1 MRARGRRARANSAWG
16 PRPRGNH
23 TWFKGIVPRRQRGP
37 QGLVAAPTA
46 VALVRAALGAG
57 ARACNSTRLVLD
69 VYKRA
74 STAKREGGGGLREFA
89 RCGREGGRLGM
100 HESKKLHPGTEG
112 SREGERGVAWRASR
126 QRSTCEHKARTRQP
140 RGQGCQNP
148 TPTSDTREGADVIS
162 REGAEAS
169 QRDAKW
175 PRGRGH
181 RGTAARLPL
190 LAGSRRQAGENGLL
204 TERRL
209 LLWQAAGGK
218 QRKRPVDRA

>member
-1 MRARGRRARANSAWG
+1 MVVSGTNVRRQEKRNVCRRALAGRRRALRGAGGAHNAGKRSERGRMQVRARGRRARANSAWG

-112 SREGERGVAWRASR
+112 SRGR
-126 QRSTCEHKARTRQP
+126 RTR
-140 RGQGCQNP
+140 RCV
-148 TPTSDTREGADVIS
+148 ACI
-162 REGAEAS
+162 EAA
-169 QRDAKW
+169 Q
-175 PRGRGH
+175 H
-181 RGTAARLPL
+181 
-190 LAGSRRQAGENGLL
+190 
-204 TERRL
+204 
-209 LLWQAAGGK
+209 
-218 QRKRPVDRA
+218 V